1 MQDLIFYVAAKETLG
16 KVRDYSNMRSSD
28 APLLTLGVAVCLRM
42 RLFEDIEDSTPY
54 PIASFD
60 SITSWNWRMDAD
72 YDRRTA
78 CKLVADAEGISV
90 HTVTDTIKSETMS
103 FTEVVIPI
111 SNMNTRELAA
121 WIDNEKI
128 KTGLAG
134 ELVGYDNEGHAA
146 FVLQIENFSVRNR
159 LSGLNDEDEDD
170 PIPVD
175 QEIVTRPLAEQMIQA
190 AVSASAATK
199 QDKLTS
205 GNAGTGISISNAG
218 VISTENVPQ
227 SAVTGLSVSLASKQD
242 KLTSGNAGAGI
253 SISDNGIISVR
264 VDSIPQSSVVGLE
277 SALNNKQNSLSTGFW
292 IEIDDDWISVE
303 RYHAIHGPYSR
314 GSITLQAGEAYKIFA
329 TNSVVTLD
337 AESIPNNTWG
347 LDGYLEIFVANT
359 GYVQTTSRVVLA
371 NALEPDAVNN
381 CRVEFRDGLCTITME
396 NTLAGYIV
404 TLTAGTGEGSLPYA
418 LSVSSSEYVAFDATT
433 NGQTLDLAGAT
444 TYAGEKHVVGN
455 GYAET
460 AISGGITCTSKTTF
474 SNLTMLNVTN
484 SGGTMTLGDTY
495 IPSGSTV
502 AVSGGG
508 LAIEKVTGDGG
519 VIDLGGTQL
528 PQKTSANIKD
538 CIITN
543 GYGQYG
549 GMVYLSGGMINASN
563 CSFVGN
569 VASAQGGFVY
579 AYGSSFLTFDSCV
592 ISGNFTQQQ
601 RGGAIAFTGS
611 GKLVMNDC
619 VVTGN
624 TAGNYNAGGIQTL
637 APTELNRCLVS
648 GNIGSGAGKDL
659 VVRGTTVT
667 LTGSTVADIQM
678 TSAGSLVLKER
689 NTIEKVTS
697 ENSTL
702 VGTVTLTS
710 GAVLDLT
717 GNTNATPINPGGGIT
732 FEGKNA
738 TIYPSAGSASAAT
751 VIGLSSCLT
760 IGNEANMTIN
770 SSLYEIT
777 TMTLSN
783 CTVSSIAS
791 SLKVWQFS
799 GNASATRV
807 MTFENCTFDSRDD
820 STGFAIG
827 VVNGTVN
834 IKNCTF
840 LHAAQIMAQGSQ
852 QLTINMEGNIYINGL
867 QGSVALSGTTV
878 NIAANTYID
887 CSDCKSSYVMQGAIT
902 FGAGVKIKKY
912 GTTEYVDLVPG
923 GTAGT
928 CYRIERDG
936 TVRYSA

>member
-460 AISGGITCTSKTTF
+460 AVSGGITCTSKTTF

-484 SGGTMTLGDTY
+484 SGGTMTLGDVNV
-495 IPSGSTV
+495 PSGSTV

-508 LAIEKVTGDGG
+508 LAIEKVVGEGSASVVAFGSSNIQLNGGQIASCNGVVFSGGSTPNWGVQFRGEGGTLHATSCVFTGAKTYSRTAVVCLRTGGEVHLTSCTFAGNSTTNGG
-519 VIDLGGTQL
+519 VTCFAEVATTSGGVAVLDGCTF
-528 PQKTSANIKD
+528 SEN
-538 CIITN
+538 N
-543 GYGQYG
+543 SGGYGAPA
-549 GMVYLSGGMINASN
+549 LAFASGYDNTMSDCKVEAGQLVTVSSN
-563 CSFVGN
+563 SILELKGSNSFAETV
-569 VASAQGGFVY
+569 
-579 AYGSSFLTFDSCV
+579 
-592 ISGNFTQQQ
+592 
-601 RGGAIAFTGS
+601 TGS
-611 GKLVMNDC
+611 GS
-619 VVTGN
+619 VT
-624 TAGNYNAGGIQTL
+624 I
-637 APTELNRCLVS
+637 S
-648 GNIGSGAGKDL
+648 SGAI
-659 VVRGTTVT
+659 V
-667 LTGSTVADIQM
+667 
-678 TSAGSLVLKER
+678 
-689 NTIEKVTS
+689 
-697 ENSTL
+697 
-702 VGTVTLTS
+702 
-710 GAVLDLT
+710 DLT
-717 GNTNATPINPGGGIT
+717 GNSNATPIAPGGGIT
-732 FEGKNA
+732 FEPGGA
-738 TIYPSAGSASAAT
+738 TVYPSAGSAAAFMLDNFVVTAITSDAVQNNSATYYSSGNHAASNVVFTKAGVSGFYAVQYGAT
-751 VIGLSSCLT
+751 VTLTDCTLWQDFYTDTSGANGGTITIAGNLVLSS
-760 IGNEANMTIN
+760 G
-770 SSLYEIT
+770 SLQKGGTRT
-777 TMTLSN
+777 T
-783 CTVSSIAS
+783 
-791 SLKVWQFS
+791 
-799 GNASATRV
+799 
-807 MTFENCTFDSRDD
+807 
-820 STGFAIG
+820 
-827 VVNGTVN
+827 GTVILSDGAKVYCNLSEN
-834 IKNCTF
+834 INPIQASHLEVGTNVTF
-840 LHAAQIMAQGSQ
+840 YTS
-852 QLTINMEGNIYINGL
+852 
-867 QGSVALSGTTV
+867 
-878 NIAANTYID
+878 
-887 CSDCKSSYVMQGAIT
+887 
-902 FGAGVKIKKY
+902 
-912 GTTEYVDLVPG
+912 G
-923 GTAGT
+923 GTAVPLTGGT
-928 CYRIERDG
+928 YTNATIDKNG
-936 TVRYSA
+936 TITEA

>member
-1 MQDLIFYVAAKETLG
+1 MKDLIFYVAAKETLG

-42 RLFEDIEDSTPY
+42 KLFEDIEDSTPY

-146 FVLQIENFSVRNR
+146 FVLQIENFSVRKR
-159 LSGLNDEDEDD
+159 LSGLNDEDD

-433 NGQTLDLAGAT
+433 NSQTLDLAGAT

-484 SGGTMTLGDTY
+484 SGGTMTLGDVN

-502 AVSGGG
+502 AVSGG

-519 VIDLGGTQL
+519 VIDLGGN
-528 PQKTSANIKD
+528 SVYG
-538 CIITN
+538 N
-543 GYGQYG
+543 GSFSG
-549 GMVYLSGGMINASN
+549 VTLSGGTLASG
-563 CSFVGN
+563 SLE
-569 VASAQGGFVY
+569 AAGGAVVSLNMSSGTSLAFSGSNT
-579 AYGSSFLTFDSCV
+579 AELLSGSSASV
-592 ISGNFTQQQ
+592 IMYS
-601 RGGAIAFTGS
+601 GAI
-611 GKLVMNDC
+611 
-619 VVTGN
+619 
-624 TAGNYNAGGIQTL
+624 
-637 APTELNRCLVS
+637 
-648 GNIGSGAGKDL
+648 
-659 VVRGTTVT
+659 
-667 LTGSTVADIQM
+667 
-678 TSAGSLVLKER
+678 
-689 NTIEKVTS
+689 
-697 ENSTL
+697 
-702 VGTVTLTS
+702 
-710 GAVLDLT
+710 LDLT
-717 GNTNATPINPGGGIT
+717 GNTNATPIAPGGNIT
-732 FEGKNA
+732 FAPEGA
-738 TIYPSAGSASAAT
+738 TIYPSAGNASAAT
-751 VIGLSSCLT
+751 IIGLPACLT
-760 IGNEANMTIN
+760 IGNTANMTTRYN
-770 SSLYEIT
+770 VAGIT
-777 TMTLSN
+777 VMTLRN
-783 CTVSSIAS
+783 CSITAMVNE
-791 SLKVWQFS
+791 LLTWEFS
-799 GNASATRV
+799 TNSEATRI
-807 MTFENCTFDSRDD
+807 MTFENCTFDSTSD
-820 STGFAIG
+820 SIAFAIG
-827 VVNGTVN
+827 IKSGTIN

-840 LHAAQIMAQGSQ
+840 LHGARTLEQSTQNITLNLDGD
-852 QLTINMEGNIYINGL
+852 IYINGM
-867 QGSVALSGTTV
+867 QGNVAFGGNTV
-878 NIAANTYID
+878 NIAAGSRID
-887 CSDCKSSYVMQGAIT
+887 CSDCKSSYVLQGTIT

-912 GTTEYVDLVPG
+912 GTTEYVDLVEG

-928 CYRIERDG
+928 CYRIERNG
-936 TVRYSA
+936 SITEA